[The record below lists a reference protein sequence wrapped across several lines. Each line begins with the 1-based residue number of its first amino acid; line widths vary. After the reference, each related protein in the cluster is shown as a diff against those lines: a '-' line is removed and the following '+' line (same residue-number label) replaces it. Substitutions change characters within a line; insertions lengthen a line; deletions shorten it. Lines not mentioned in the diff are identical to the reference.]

1 MTVAAPCVLAIDLGT
16 SGPKAAIVSLQ
27 GELLATG
34 RSAVETLHQSDGA
47 VEQDPEAVWRA
58 TVAACQ
64 SALRASPVPAS
75 CVLAVICSSQ
85 YSSIVPVD
93 VAGRPTANMVLWLD
107 KRGATPN
114 LRGRPGF
121 PRLADSPPQLIHWLR
136 LHGLPP
142 ITGGM
147 SLTHLRHLKFARPEV
162 YERTAKVLEP
172 MDYLAM
178 RMTGRAT
185 ANQCTAFMF
194 LVVDNRQLNATDYD
208 PRLLRQSLIDRDKL
222 PDLVPIDAIVGTLQP
237 SVAEELGLP
246 SQTKVVTGLNDT
258 QSGGMGT
265 ASFNGNHAAISIGST
280 SVMIT
285 HVPFKRTDIRH
296 AILSMPSPVPGTY
309 FVMAENGT
317 GGNTLEAFLDR
328 LVYEDDAFGHLDA
341 SDRFARLQR
350 AVDET
355 EPGSGGVLFLP
366 WLGGSMAPAADDHVR
381 GGFINVGLATTRSQ
395 LARSVL
401 EGVAMNLRW
410 LRGPVEA
417 FAKRDISHFIFYSGG
432 AVSDAWAQIM
442 ADVLDAPVHQA
453 KDPQYV
459 TCRGAALLAFQR
471 LGLLGFDE
479 FESRIPV
486 RRKYEPNPANR
497 ALYEH
502 LAAQFVETFRRTRP
516 IFRALN
522 RPEARA

>member
-1 MTVAAPCVLAIDLGT
+1 
-16 SGPKAAIVSLQ
+16 
-27 GELLATG
+27 
-34 RSAVETLHQSDGA
+34 
-47 VEQDPEAVWRA
+47 
-58 TVAACQ
+58 
-64 SALRASPVPAS
+64 
-75 CVLAVICSSQ
+75 
-85 YSSIVPVD
+85 
-93 VAGRPTANMVLWLD
+93 
-107 KRGATPN
+107 
-114 LRGRPGF
+114 
-121 PRLADSPPQLIHWLR
+121 
-136 LHGLPP
+136 
-142 ITGGM
+142 
-147 SLTHLRHLKFARPEV
+147 
-162 YERTAKVLEP
+162 VLEP